1 MNKCQ
6 KAQKSL
12 PGYDTSNERNE
23 SNRFQCPIYRV
34 HNNWSTIITR
44 NSHFNWWFSS
54 LLKCLKK
61 KLKDSVLNRVLKN
74 TSKYN
79 VFRTSQ
85 QVISQQNHI
94 QPQIMGD
101 SFYHMSIFSSLLDA
115 KVPNVTSTVLRYNP
129 LWHHR
134 SGIWKFIPWVMFN
147 AYEGKHMTNI
157 HVSLSLNMTFWI
169 KHIQCNRAYQLQY
182 TLNFIDLTE

>member
-1 MNKCQ
+1 MSQEKIKRFCIKQ
-6 KAQKSL
+6 SIKKYFKIQCIQDLPTSHLPTKSYTTTNH
-12 PGYDTSNERNE
+12 G
-23 SNRFQCPIYRV
+23 
-34 HNNWSTIITR
+34 
-44 NSHFNWWFSS
+44 
-54 LLKCLKK
+54 
-61 KLKDSVLNRVLKN
+61 KL
-74 TSKYN
+74 
-79 VFRTSQ
+79 
-85 QVISQQNHI
+85 
-94 QPQIMGD
+94 
-101 SFYHMSIFSSLLDA
+101 SIFSSLLDA

-169 KHIQCNRAYQLQY
+169 KHIQCNSAYQLQY